1 MGGQELL
8 DLRGHFDGMLLMRR
22 VACLGKDRQLC
33 VWQFTMQDPLVL
45 QWEERISIARN
56 DQSRLVQVLQFC
68 EMAGFPL
75 HERAD
80 ELRPFCR

>member
-1 MGGQELL
+1 MGGQEPL

-45 QWEERISIARN
+45 EWEKGSLSPETI
-56 DQSRLVQVLQFC
+56 QSRLVQVLQFC

-80 ELRPFCR
+80 EFRPFC